1 VGAAGGETP
10 RPVLSTVIEGQ
21 QVMESRKTKGE
32 LAIELMR
39 AVIDDRLKNQLPVY
53 EKNRRVET
61 GEQKPATKSR

>member
-1 VGAAGGETP
+1 
-10 RPVLSTVIEGQ
+10 
-21 QVMESRKTKGE
+21 MESRKTKGE